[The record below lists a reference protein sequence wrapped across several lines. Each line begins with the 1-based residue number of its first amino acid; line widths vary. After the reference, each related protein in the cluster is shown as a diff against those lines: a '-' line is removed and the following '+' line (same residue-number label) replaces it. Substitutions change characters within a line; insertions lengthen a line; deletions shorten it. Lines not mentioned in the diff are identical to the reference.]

1 MIPISHCTGLQKP
14 SISAPII
21 LLLEIMV
28 HDGTK
33 VLRIDCPK
41 IGTIKVSTIHYL
53 KVNGVLFQEISFAIV
68 GVQMKWTRTM
78 VGLALDS
85 SFVGED
91 HNFFEQRF
99 LDIEGSFKALKN
111 P

>member
-1 MIPISHCTGLQKP
+1 
-14 SISAPII
+14 
-21 LLLEIMV
+21 MV